1 MPMLTKLFVISMDAS
16 NVFGCSSNV
25 TILLNEGCFLVFKT
39 LISFWAS
46 EKKATSPPAT
56 KKERI
61 NKITAINMNMPVMA
75 GTIARKL
82 RGSNQA
88 AVTE

>member
-1 MPMLTKLFVISMDAS
+1 MDAN
-16 NVFGCSSNV
+16 NVFGCSSKV
-25 TILLNEGCFLVFKT
+25 TMRLKDGCFLVFKT

-61 NKITAINMNMPVMA
+61 NKMMAIKMSMPVMA

-82 RGSNQA
+82 KGSNQA